1 MLSCVALR
9 LACMCGSATFAI
21 VVSST
26 CNSTA
31 IITPI
36 VTMIRSPAGSGC
48 DATFAG
54 VSAILLV
61 EVDRH
66 RGGKSGDQRL
76 ARVAVE
82 RDPNGH
88 ALSHLDPIAVG
99 ILGRNDGEF
108 AARACADALDVS
120 LEVHAGI
127 GVDFDLG
134 LLSGHHFAD
143 VLLFKVRL
151 D

>member
-1 MLSCVALR
+1 MLSWVALR

-26 CNSTA
+26 CRSTA

-48 DATFAG
+48 VATCAG
-54 VSAILLV
+54 VSAILPV

-66 RGGKSGDQRL
+66 RGGQAGDQRL
-76 ARVAVE
+76 ARISVE
-82 RDPNGH
+82 CDPDGH
-88 ALSHLDPIAVG
+88 ALGDLHPVAVG
-99 ILGRNDGEF
+99 VLRRDDRELASGAGT
-108 AARACADALDVS
+108 DALDVS

-127 GVDFDLG
+127 GV
-134 LLSGHHFAD
+134 
-143 VLLFKVRL
+143 
-151 D
+151 